1 MRESSMIMRS
11 FAAKCNE
18 EIFAETFQIRRRHF
32 HAMASSDFHAE
43 HGAASY
49 GNFKYPH
56 EL

>member
-1 MRESSMIMRS
+1 MIMRS

>member
-1 MRESSMIMRS
+1 
-11 FAAKCNE
+11 
-18 EIFAETFQIRRRHF
+18 
-32 HAMASSDFHAE
+32 MASSDFHAE